1 MHGCLDCHGNGSAKR
16 ETHSRAAEDKTIS
29 RLAIRSPST
38 EWRRLAQLDGWMG
51 EWRWLVRGNVTLSK
65 GKVIPQTLR
74 REKISLGT
82 KDISVEGQNTGQREA
97 GQHE

>member
-38 EWRRLAQLDGWMG
+38 EWRRLAQLDGCLG
-51 EWRWLVRGNVTLSK
+51 ERVGARKCDAEQGEGHTANPSE
-65 GKVIPQTLR
+65 GKDFTR
-74 REKISLGT
+74 NKRHLGGGAKHGT
-82 KDISVEGQNTGQREA
+82 T
-97 GQHE
+97 